1 MRLLI
6 ALSGLLL
13 AALSG
18 TPAFAGDG
26 RTYRVYFLGG
36 QSNMEGFGY
45 TAELPPEWS
54 GEQEAIRIFNGH
66 NVPDGEDGGGVG
78 LWMPLQPGYGVG
90 ARSDGTS
97 NQLSDRFGPE
107 LAFGARIA
115 ELNPGENIALVKYAR
130 SGSSLALGAS
140 HFGTWAPEFSEANGR
155 NQYDNALT
163 AIETAFSAA
172 DIDGDGHADRL
183 IPAGIIWMQG
193 ESDAYTRKPA
203 LVYEQNLRRMME
215 LLRAALRVDDLPV
228 VIGRITDSGMDED
241 GLRMDHIALVQR
253 AQAAYVAAD
262 ACAAYVSEIDDY
274 QHADDGWH
282 YVSTDYIRMGRAF
295 AEAVHALAGTCR

>member
-1 MRLLI
+1 MHLSAI
-6 ALSGLLL
+6 LSGLLL
-13 AALSG
+13 IAFSAA
-18 TPAFAGDG
+18 PAVAADG
-26 RTYRVYFLGG
+26 KTYRVYFLGG
-36 QSNMEGFGY
+36 QSNMEGYGH
-45 TAELPPEWS
+45 TAELAPAWT
-54 GEQEAIRIFNGH
+54 GEHQAIRIFNGH
-66 NVPDGEDGGGVG
+66 TAADGEAGGGVG
-78 LWMPLQPGYGVG
+78 LWAPLRPGYGVG
-90 ARSDGTS
+90 FRSDGRR
-97 NQLSDRFGPE
+97 NRLSDRFGPE
-107 LAFGARIA
+107 LAFGVRIA

-130 SGSSLALGAS
+130 GGSSLALGAS

-163 AIETAFSAA
+163 AIETAFSTA

-193 ESDAYTRKPA
+193 ESDAYTQAPA
-203 LVYEQNLRRMME
+203 RAYEQNLRRMMD

-241 GLRMDHIALVQR
+241 GLMMDHIALVQR

-262 ACAAYVSEIDDY
+262 ACAAYVSEIDEY
-274 QHADDGWH
+274 QHSDDGWH
-282 YVSTDYIRMGRAF
+282 YVSADYIRMGRAF